1 MDQHPTRQ
9 MPDDELVDIADQPQ
23 LWISKDGYV
32 KTLRAGLVRAAHIT
46 GQGRS
51 PYPLESPNGTRIELG
66 RCRACGTAWGLF
78 RGSAQPEPPCL

>member
-9 MPDDELVDIADQPQ
+9 IPDDELVEIADQPQ

-32 KTLRAGLVRAAHIT
+32 KTLRAGLVRAAHIK

-51 PYPLESPNGTRIELG
+51 PFPLESPSGTRVEL
-66 RCRACGTAWGLF
+66 
-78 RGSAQPEPPCL
+78 AQMSRLWNRLGIVREKGPA

>member
-9 MPDDELVDIADQPQ
+9 IPDDELVEIADQPQ

-32 KTLRAGLVRAAHIT
+32 KTLRAGLVRAARIT

-51 PYPLESPNGTRIELG
+51 PFPLESPSGTRVEL
-66 RCRACGTAWGLF
+66 
-78 RGSAQPEPPCL
+78 AQMSRQCNRLGIVQKMARP